1 MKNTV
6 IHVALGFVLVLLP
19 VLVTINWILKLPH
32 FFWKNQKAGYLAFL
46 TACPEEIRRILKGFD
61 NNGLRHNI
69 QYLNDTKVRNLVAVM
84 PVEQQCDFVDIRT
97 YRSFYKDM
105 PQPEAP
111 QSFPIVITGIEIQPL
126 YKSLDHINISSA
138 NTTAIGNLAWMSLY
152 HWDED
157 FRKVAIEKLNE
168 IREYYKQFV

>member
-1 MKNTV
+1 MKNAI
-6 IHVALGFVLVLLP
+6 IHFALGFVLVLLP
-19 VLVTINWILKLPH
+19 VLVILIWILKLPYSL
-32 FFWKNQKAGYLAFL
+32 WKDLKTGYLAFL

-69 QYLNDTKVRNLVAVM
+69 QYINDIKVRNQVAVM

-97 YRSFYKDM
+97 HSSFYKDK
-105 PQPEAP
+105 PHPGNR
-111 QSFPIVITGIEIQPL
+111 QSLPIEIAGIEIQPL
-126 YKSLDHINISSA
+126 WKSVEHINISSA

-157 FRKVAIEKLNE
+157 FRKAATDKLNE